1 MPRKSIALIV
11 TIAILAVL
19 LAADVF
25 LRGVPGGATMNPGIV
40 GAIVGATVSFVGV
53 LIGQY
58 LTGRTQREL
67 EAQRA
72 YEDALRKYLELVGKL
87 LVEHELHTPDAAPKL
102 GIVARAQT
110 LVALEGMD
118 PRRKRILLQF
128 LHEAD
133 LIIGGDRQI
142 VSLAGAP
149 LREANLN
156 GVYLRGADLSGV
168 DLSRADLCG
177 ADLNGTY
184 LSGACLDRA
193 DLSGADLC
201 GAYLNNTDLSGAD
214 LSGADLNG
222 ADLGEARLRGAD
234 LSGADLSGADLSRAE
249 LSGVDFSGANLSRAE
264 LLAVRGISKVKL
276 EQQAKSLTNAT
287 MPDGSR
293 HH

>member
-1 MPRKSIALIV
+1 MPRKSIPLVVAIAA
-11 TIAILAVL
+11 IAILAVL
-19 LAADVF
+19 LATDVF
-25 LRGVPGGATMNPGIV
+25 LRGVPGGATLNPGLV

-72 YEDALRKYLELVGKL
+72 YEDALRKYLELVGNL
-87 LVEHELHTPDAAPKL
+87 LVEHELHSTGTPSKL

-110 LVALEGMD
+110 MVALEGLD

-156 GVYLRGADLSGV
+156 GADLRGADLSGV
-168 DLSRADLCG
+168 DLSGADLSG
-177 ADLNGTY
+177 ADLNGTC

-193 DLSGADLC
+193 DLSGAELR
-201 GAYLNNTDLSGAD
+201 GAYLNKTDLSGADFSGAD
-214 LSGADLNG
+214 LSGADL
-222 ADLGEARLRGAD
+222 GEASLSGAD

-249 LSGVDFSGANLSRAE
+249 LLD
-264 LLAVRGISKVKL
+264 VRGISKEKL
-276 EQQAKSLTNAT
+276 EQQVKSLTNAT
-287 MPDGSR
+287 MPDGSK

>member
-1 MPRKSIALIV
+1 
-11 TIAILAVL
+11 
-19 LAADVF
+19 
-25 LRGVPGGATMNPGIV
+25 MNSGLV
-40 GAIVGATVSFVGV
+40 GAVVGATVSFIGV

-87 LVEHELHTPDAAPKL
+87 LVEHELHTPGAAPKL

-133 LIIGGDRQI
+133 LIIGGERQI

-156 GVYLRGADLSGV
+156 GAYLRGADLSGA
-168 DLSRADLCG
+168 DLSGADLSG

-184 LSGACLDRA
+184 LSGACLVRA

-201 GAYLNNTDLSGAD
+201 GAYLNNTDLRGADFSGAE
-214 LSGADLNG
+214 LSG
-222 ADLGEARLRGAD
+222 ADLGEASLSGAD

-249 LSGVDFSGANLSRAE
+249 LSGADFSGADLSRAG
-264 LLAVRGISKVKL
+264 LLAIRGITKEKL
-276 EQQAKSLTNAT
+276 EQQVKSLTNAT
-287 MPDGSR
+287 MPDGSK
-293 HH
+293 HD